1 MNIDCETCFL
11 AFLIGF
17 ALYLLVNRVF
27 MVEGVTDGVV
37 GCTVDNCDDTLG
49 CTGNEKCFCDNK
61 CPGLGCGALGVKN
74 CRFCGFGGF
83 PPCGGSTPPSPPTP
97 PPPLPTPCSTFIT
110 KSSCVRPRCEWNSTQ
125 QCQYPSITIPIEG
138 GGGYPRL
145 KLYFHGSDDVGDDNT
160 DDNLS
165 EVMFRLDTGCMECI
179 HGDYNSLN
187 KDEYR
192 DMGIIGA
199 GWSIY
204 CRLVEGPVYMKD
216 DSGNIIKSII
226 QFYSYDSSLGVGGG
240 PPGGRNICGPVGWPH
255 RTPDEQKLLANIE
268 GYPYSEFNFNR
279 DSGNIILYSNLPDEA
294 LSYKNDTITGP
305 GTKIKVE
312 QIRKDDKEKSNSI
325 HIENGIILNMD
336 TGSEL
341 IAYTGAV
348 DHNNLPNWVP
358 NRAPDFQNF
367 IFNKEQ
373 IIQIVTELCEGIEED
388 SISRALKTWMEG
400 LNNNDKINWDFVP
413 PRCPS
418 TIGHYGGCWVFKIH
432 VINSD
437 LYKSVKYLI
446 GDENINYIPLS
457 NSHHYRTLT
466 ADIDSIQF
474 LNNQRSE
481 IDFQHA
487 QLFIQANGSK
497 NEINTGMI
505 IYYSNRVI
513 WDTTNPDVIYIIPK

>member
-1 MNIDCETCFL
+1 MKIDL
-11 AFLIGF
+11 DFLIAIVIGI
-17 ALYLLVNRVF
+17 ALCILVNRVF
-27 MVEGVTDGVV
+27 MVEGATND
-37 GCTVDNCDDTLG
+37 CTPENCDNTCSTTEQ
-49 CTGNEKCFCDNK
+49 CTCDMKCGNG
-61 CPGLGCGALGVKN
+61 GLGCSFRPGVQN
-74 CRFCGFGGF
+74 CRACGDHKIISY
-83 PPCGGSTPPSPPTP
+83 PSCQSSAPPSPPAP
-97 PPPLPTPCSTFIT
+97 PPPPPCSTFIT

-125 QCQYPSITIPIEG
+125 QCRPLAITIPIEG

-165 EVMFRLDTGCMECI
+165 EVMFRLDTGCRECI

-199 GWSIY
+199 GWSIH

-226 QFYSYDSSLGVGGG
+226 QFYSYDSSLGVEGG

-312 QIRKDDKEKSNSI
+312 QIRKDDKEKS
-325 HIENGIILNMD
+325 IENGIILNMD

-358 NRAPDFQNF
+358 KSLKFDNF

-413 PRCPS
+413 PGCPS

-457 NSHHYRTLT
+457 NRHHYRTLT

-474 LNNQRSE
+474 LNNQE
-481 IDFQHA
+481 NVIDFQHA